1 MISDYIAL
9 RKVEIIDSVIYFN
22 GEKIKFRGV
31 NRHDSDPET
40 GFTISVE
47 QLKKDLMMMKQHNF
61 NSIRSSHYP
70 NAPYFIRCVICMDLW
85 LLMRQI

>member
-1 MISDYIAL
+1 MHVLSIYGQKIH
-9 RKVEIIDSVIYFN
+9 SVIYFN

-47 QLKKDLMMMKQHNF
+47 QLKKDLMT
-61 NSIRSSHYP
+61 
-70 NAPYFIRCVICMDLW
+70 FIRCVICMDLW